1 MLLTADDDD
10 PAVKNYSKA
19 DNQVSDVERIKANK
33 PKAESSHDD
42 ADCETKLGTSAKK
55 EERGERKEQES
66 TGELVWGGLFSRKHF
81 KLIAGSTI
89 IGRKDKKTPSD
100 LEFDDPEMSRRSVKI
115 DAIPN
120 GQGGFS
126 FTLTVLKALNSVK
139 VNNQTVAVGDSVK
152 LENQATITM
161 GKTSFKLKIED

>member
-1 MLLTADDDD
+1 M
-10 PAVKNYSKA
+10 
-19 DNQVSDVERIKANK
+19 
-33 PKAESSHDD
+33 
-42 ADCETKLGTSAKK
+42 
-55 EERGERKEQES
+55 
-66 TGELVWGGLFSRKHF
+66 LVWGGLFSRKHF
-81 KLIAGSTI
+81 KLLAGPNI

-139 VNNQTVAVGDSVK
+139 VNNHIVAVGDSVK
-152 LENQATITM
+152 LENQASVTL
-161 GKTSFKLKIED
+161 GKTSFTFKCEK